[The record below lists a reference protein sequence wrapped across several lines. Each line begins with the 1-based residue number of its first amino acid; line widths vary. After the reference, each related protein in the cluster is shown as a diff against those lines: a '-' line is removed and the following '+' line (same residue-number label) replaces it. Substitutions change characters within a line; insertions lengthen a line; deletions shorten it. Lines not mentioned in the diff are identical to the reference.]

1 MFDFIRT
8 HKKIMQILLI
18 ILIFPSFVL
27 FGIDGYKR
35 FNNKGETVAVVD
47 GVEISKD
54 EWDQAHKAEVERM
67 RVSMPNVDIGMFD
80 TPAMRYGVLERM
92 VQTRVLESSVKNLN
106 LKISDRRVAQS
117 ISDLEPLAGIKN
129 PNGSLDIERY
139 KQLLAAQG
147 MTPEVFEARMRSDL
161 SVRQVVNGVTQS
173 SVTFPSQFHV
183 PMTALLQQREI
194 QVAVFSASDYLDKA
208 KPNEE
213 EIQAFYKAHADD
225 YKSIETAD
233 IEYVVLTLDDIEKTI
248 SVSESDLKTYFEQ
261 NQTKL
266 NSKEERRASHI
277 LINVAKG
284 ADDAEKSIA
293 RQKAQLLLNTLRQ
306 KPDQF
311 ADLAKQ
317 NSQDAGSA
325 SKGGDLDYFSKGSMV
340 KAFED
345 VAFSL
350 KKGEISDLVETDFGF
365 HIIRLTDIKTP
376 STANFNQIKNALEA
390 DLKKELAKKKYAE
403 VAEQFSN
410 LVYEQSESFK
420 PVVQKLKLEVH
431 KAEGVTREINAGG
444 KVVWGDPKLLQRIF
458 SPESIDK
465 KRNTEAVE
473 TATNQLVAARIIQY
487 RPSIVLSL
495 DDVKNSVVQALL
507 AQKALDLAKKDGL
520 NKLELWRS
528 KPESAQ
534 WQVPVVISRE
544 QSQKLPNNLVELAL
558 RVDSRKLPFIEG
570 VDLGVKGY
578 GIVKVNK
585 ISDGKIENAIPES
598 SERFVKAWATAEN
611 LAYFSLLKNRLK
623 VSVKPSAPSDARII
637 K

>member
-67 RVSMPNVDIGMFD
+67 RASMPNVDIGMFD

-293 RQKAQLLLNTLRQ
+293 RQKAQSLLNTLRQ

-325 SKGGDLDYFSKGSMV
+325 PKGGDLDYFSKGSMV

-495 DDVKNSVVQALL
+495 DEVKNSVVQALL
-507 AQKALDLAKKDGL
+507 AQKALDLAKKDGQ

-558 RVDSRKLPFIEG
+558 RADSRKLPLIEG

-611 LAYFSLLKNRLK
+611 LAYFSVLKTRLK
-623 VSVKPSAPSDARII
+623 VLVKPSAPSDARII

>member
-35 FNNKGETVAVVD
+35 FNNKGEAVAVVD

-54 EWDQAHKAEVERM
+54 EWEQAHKAEVERM
-67 RVSMPNVDIGMFD
+67 RASMPNVDIGMFD

-92 VQTRVLESSVKNLN
+92 VQSRVLESSVKNLN

-117 ISDLEPLAGIKN
+117 ISDMEPLAGIKT
-129 PNGSLDIERY
+129 PNGALDIERY
-139 KQLLAAQG
+139 KQLLASQG
-147 MTPEVFEARMRSDL
+147 MTPEIFEARMRSDL

-173 SVTFPSQFHV
+173 SLTFPSQFHV
-183 PMTALLQQREI
+183 PVAALLQQREI
-194 QVAVFSASDYLDKA
+194 QVSIFSASDYLDKA
-208 KPNEE
+208 KPTEE
-213 EIQAFYKAHADD
+213 EIQTFFKSHADD

-233 IEYVVLTLDDIEKTI
+233 IEYVVLNLDALEKTI
-248 SVSESDLKTYFEQ
+248 SVTESDIKTYFDQ
-261 NQTKL
+261 NQANL
-266 NSKEERRASHI
+266 GSKEERRASHI
-277 LINVAKG
+277 LISFAKG
-284 ADDAEKSIA
+284 ANDADKSKA
-293 RQKAQLLLNTLRQ
+293 KEKAQALLNILRQ

-311 ADLAKQ
+311 ADMAKQ

-340 KAFED
+340 KPFED
-345 VAFSL
+345 VAFNL
-350 KKGEISDLVETDFGF
+350 KKGEISDLVETEFGF

-376 STANFNQIKNALEA
+376 SSANFNQIKKSLEA
-390 DLKKELAKKKYAE
+390 DLRKELAKKKYAE

-410 LVYEQSESFK
+410 LVYEQSDSFK
-420 PVVQKLKLEVH
+420 PVVQKLKLEVQ

-444 KVVWGDPKLLQRIF
+444 KVVWGDPKLLQRVF
-458 SPESIDK
+458 SAESIEK

-473 TATNQLVAARIIQY
+473 TAPNQLVAARITQY

-495 DDVKNSVVQALL
+495 DEVKNSVVQALL
-507 AQKALDLAKKDGL
+507 AQKALELAKKDGL
-520 NKLELWRS
+520 SKLELWRS

-534 WQVPVVISRE
+534 WQAPVIISRE
-544 QSQKLPNNLVELAL
+544 QTQKLPVNLVEVAF
-558 RVDSRKLPFIEG
+558 RADAQKLPLIDG
-570 VDLGVKGY
+570 VDLGMKGY

-585 ISDGKIENAIPES
+585 LIDGKLENANPET

-611 LAYFSLLKNRLK
+611 LAYFSVLKNRLK
-623 VSVKPSAPSDARII
+623 VSVKPSAPADARII